1 MYNYNI
7 LISGGLYMKR
17 LKKVIASLL
26 VMLIAVPFAAA
37 FGAQA
42 EGYLTI
48 QSSGS
53 YAVVKKCETRASGA
67 IDIPAEY
74 AGVPVTQIAQSA
86 FSGCNMITQVNIPA
100 SVTSVGS
107 NAFDGCT
114 MLKTV
119 NFAGEDCTVGL
130 AAFRYCTVLES
141 ISLPARL
148 AEIPAE
154 MFSYCT
160 SLSDVSI
167 PSTVKLI
174 GERAFEACSS
184 LTAVNIPASVNSIGK
199 NAFLGCTA
207 VAEFRVASGNS
218 LYSSVDGVLY
228 GPFES
233 PNDPEISNPVTDKA
247 LIQYPAAKAATDVTV
262 AAGTLIIA
270 NDAFI
275 GNEHIEKVTLPSGIK
290 TIGDFA
296 FNKCEKLAQINIPSS
311 VEAIGSRAF
320 AECPQ
325 LKTLTFF
332 GNVGD
337 FAFADSG
344 LTSIV
349 ISSGA
354 ETIGI
359 RSFENC
365 KALKSA
371 DIPESVEAIGL
382 GAFNGCTGLVNVK
395 IGNGVISIGE
405 RAFSGCESLTGVTIP
420 DSVTSIGVS
429 AFDGCTGLTSITI
442 GNGVTSIGNYAF
454 YNTGKYN
461 DSSNWENDVLY
472 IGKYLIK
479 AKTTIS
485 GNCDIKAGTKVL
497 ADFAFYNCTDL
508 TGATIS
514 DSVTNIGISA
524 FEGCTGM
531 KKVTIGNGV
540 TSIGNRAFFGCESL
554 TSVTIPDSVTSI
566 GVSAFNGCTELA
578 KVTIGNGVTV
588 IGNRAFNGCSKLTSV
603 TIGNSVRNIGGYA
616 FYDTGIYND
625 SSNWKNNVLYI
636 GAYLISAN
644 TTISGNYDIKV
655 GTKAMADLAF
665 YNCIN
670 LTSVSIPDSV
680 TNISISAFENCIRLT
695 GVSIGNGAT
704 FIGDR
709 AFFNCTKLISITI
722 PNNIT
727 SIGSYVFENCTELTL
742 IVDSGSAAQSYAE
755 TNGIR
760 YRLRNQPAEK
770 TIESIAVRTLPNK
783 TSYIYKE
790 SLDTTG
796 LTLTVN
802 YTDGSSETV
811 TDGFKA
817 SPDKFNSVG
826 SKTVTVTYKNHT
838 AQFGV
843 KVSYAWWQWVIRILL
858 LGFLWY

>member
-53 YAVVKKCETRASGA
+53 YAVVKKCVTGALGA

-167 PSTVKLI
+167 PSAVKLI

-325 LKTLTFF
+325 LKSVTVF

-365 KALKSA
+365 TALKIA
-371 DIPESVEAIGL
+371 DIPESVETIGL
-382 GAFNGCTGLVNVK
+382 GAFNGCTG
-395 IGNGVISIGE
+395 
-405 RAFSGCESLTGVTIP
+405 
-420 DSVTSIGVS
+420 
-429 AFDGCTGLTSITI
+429 
-442 GNGVTSIGNYAF
+442 
-454 YNTGKYN
+454 
-461 DSSNWENDVLY
+461 
-472 IGKYLIK
+472 
-479 AKTTIS
+479 
-485 GNCDIKAGTKVL
+485 
-497 ADFAFYNCTDL
+497 
-508 TGATIS
+508 
-514 DSVTNIGISA
+514 
-524 FEGCTGM
+524 
-531 KKVTIGNGV
+531 
-540 TSIGNRAFFGCESL
+540 
-554 TSVTIPDSVTSI
+554 
-566 GVSAFNGCTELA
+566 
-578 KVTIGNGVTV
+578 
-588 IGNRAFNGCSKLTSV
+588 
-603 TIGNSVRNIGGYA
+603 
-616 FYDTGIYND
+616 
-625 SSNWKNNVLYI
+625 
-636 GAYLISAN
+636 
-644 TTISGNYDIKV
+644 
-655 GTKAMADLAF
+655 
-665 YNCIN
+665 
-670 LTSVSIPDSV
+670 
-680 TNISISAFENCIRLT
+680 
-695 GVSIGNGAT
+695 
-704 FIGDR
+704 
-709 AFFNCTKLISITI
+709 
-722 PNNIT
+722 
-727 SIGSYVFENCTELTL
+727 LTL

-760 YRLRNQPAEK
+760 YRLRNQPEEK